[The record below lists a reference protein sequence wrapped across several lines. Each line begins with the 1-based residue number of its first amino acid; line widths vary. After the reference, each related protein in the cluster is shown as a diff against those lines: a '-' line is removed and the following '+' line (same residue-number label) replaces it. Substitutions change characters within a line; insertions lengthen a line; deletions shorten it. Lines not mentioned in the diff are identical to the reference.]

1 MRAHFTGVS
10 ASGMA
15 LDPLAHVP
23 GCFVSLA
30 CMATLVLTP
39 RVQGFDART
48 GCSLSLTGSD
58 LLSSPCQGEQN
69 MASDGPTFG
78 RGYGTGAST
87 IRGNLRYALRR
98 SASVVPQLPHTL
110 ASIPNIVLPAPV
122 LYPPP

>member
-58 LLSSPCQGEQN
+58 LLSRPCQGEQN
-69 MASDGPTFG
+69 MASEGPTTG
-78 RGYGTGAST
+78 RGYGTGASM
-87 IRGNLRYALRR
+87 ICGNLRYQAADTALT
-98 SASVVPQLPHTL
+98 VPL
-110 ASIPNIVLPAPV
+110 ARLAQDESP
-122 LYPPP
+122 

>member
-39 RVQGFDART
+39 RVQGYDARA
-48 GCSLSLTGSD
+48 GLSLSPTGPD
-58 LLSSPCQGEQN
+58 LLSTSCQGEQN
-69 MASDGPTFG
+69 QATRSPTIG
-78 RGYGTGAST
+78 LGYGTDAS
-87 IRGNLRYALRR
+87 RREQRLQGVKLR
-98 SASVVPQLPHTL
+98 
-110 ASIPNIVLPAPV
+110 
-122 LYPPP
+122 

>member
-58 LLSSPCQGEQN
+58 LLSRPCQGEQN
-69 MASDGPTFG
+69 MATEGPTYS
-78 RGYGTGAST
+78 RGYGTGALM
-87 IRGNLRYALRR
+87 IREPCSPWA
-98 SASVVPQLPHTL
+98 
-110 ASIPNIVLPAPV
+110 
-122 LYPPP
+122 

>member
-48 GCSLSLTGSD
+48 GCSLSLTGSA
-58 LLSSPCQGEQN
+58 LLSRPCQGEQN
-69 MASDGPTFG
+69 MASDGPTYG
-78 RGYGTGAST
+78 RGYGTGASM
-87 IRGNLRYALRR
+87 IPGNLRYHYQAADTALT
-98 SASVVPQLPHTL
+98 VPIRDRGLIALTPL
-110 ASIPNIVLPAPV
+110 GLK
-122 LYPPP
+122 